1 MKKINEKIKK
11 ALSFLLIL
19 TMAMTSVGVSTFSD
33 SCANQESSKVDRSIV
48 LPVAATDRSC

>member
-19 TMAMTSVGVSTFSD
+19 TMAMTSVGVSTLVIHPNMLAQ
-33 SCANQESSKVDRSIV
+33 CRK
-48 LPVAATDRSC
+48 

>member
-19 TMAMTSVGVSTFSD
+19 TMAMTSVGVSTFSAFAD
-33 SCANQESSKVDRSIV
+33 SEDGTGTTELNLD
-48 LPVAATDRSC
+48 TDRCV

>member
-19 TMAMTSVGVSTFSD
+19 TMAMTSVGVSTFSAFAD
-33 SCANQESSKVDRSIV
+33 SEDGTGTTEAESRYGCREHRIG
-48 LPVAATDRSC
+48 

>member
-19 TMAMTSVGVSTFSD
+19 TMAMTSVGVSTFSAFAVQKMEREQQ
-33 SCANQESSKVDRSIV
+33 S
-48 LPVAATDRSC
+48 

>member
-19 TMAMTSVGVSTFSD
+19 TMAMTSVGSALSPPLRIQKMEREQQ
-33 SCANQESSKVDRSIV
+33 S
-48 LPVAATDRSC
+48 

>member
-19 TMAMTSVGVSTFSD
+19 TMAMTSVGVSTFSAFAD
-33 SCANQESSKVDRSIV
+33 SDRWAWKIS
-48 LPVAATDRSC
+48 DQR